1 MLTSKNKNKKQNKNL
16 HLIITMIDN
25 IMFNFVEQ
33 PIFLKT

>member
-16 HLIITMIDN
+16 HLIIAMIDN